1 LRPRFTEAITD
12 KGVKLTTDE
21 VLRAD
26 TVIVSIG
33 DQPVLDFIT
42 EDIESSRGFIKVDKT
57 CRTSDPR
64 VFVIGDAVKLGLL
77 TDANGTWSRTS
88 L

>member
-1 LRPRFTEAITD
+1 MRPRFTEAITD

-33 DQPVLDFIT
+33 D
-42 EDIESSRGFIKVDKT
+42 
-57 CRTSDPR
+57 
-64 VFVIGDAVKLGLL
+64 AVKLGLL